1 MSTSKK
7 RLQLCENVNLS
18 KKLKISADDDEEKL
32 LELERSD
39 RMKKSNR
46 NQRHHA
52 KVVAENVNLS
62 KKLKLSAD
70 DDEEKL
76 LELERSD
83 KIKKSNI
90 NQRQYAKIVA
100 AKTNDDSETVE
111 KTKEKE
117 VNRKIKGILRSQ
129 KYRDKKGALQANSVN
144 DGFGDNRA
152 YAVDDDGCGDSRA
165 SALVG
170 DALGNNMA
178 SSLVSDGLDVAANE
192 ALNRDRLKLKK
203 DLDDFTVLEECFVC
217 GSEVSRQSS
226 LMCCSALNF
235 NVCITYRKAQL
246 ICAQQKIIHGLE
258 NYQVH
263 HYCVA
268 YFCLYIQCFVM
279 D

>member
-1 MSTSKK
+1 MKK
-7 RLQLCENVNLS
+7 SNRNQRHHAKILAENV
-18 KKLKISADDDEEKL
+18 KISADDDEEKL
-32 LELERSD
+32 LELERSN

-52 KVVAENVNLS
+52 KIL
-62 KKLKLSAD
+62 
-70 DDEEKL
+70 
-76 LELERSD
+76 
-83 KIKKSNI
+83 
-90 NQRQYAKIVA
+90 A
-100 AKTNDDSETVE
+100 AKPNDDSGETPE
-111 KTKEKE
+111 KRKEKE

-129 KYRDKKGALQANSVN
+129 KYRDKKGALQANAVN

-152 YAVDDDGCGDSRA
+152 SAVDDDGCCDSRA